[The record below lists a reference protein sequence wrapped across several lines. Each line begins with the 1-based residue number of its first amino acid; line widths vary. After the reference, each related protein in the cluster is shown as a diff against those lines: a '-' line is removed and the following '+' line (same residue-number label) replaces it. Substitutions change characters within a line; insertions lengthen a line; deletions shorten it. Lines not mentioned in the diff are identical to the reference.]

1 MPPVDILSLL
11 QITKQSLALRVVD
24 ELEPSRHFTFDQLQA
39 RPVPS
44 RPPVG
49 FIVAKEKQ
57 GCVPCRAVPCRAVPC
72 RAVPCRAVPCRA
84 THAATCR
91 ICLPLMSSTP
101 TLRSSPPTLSL
112 AVYLHPRQ

>member
-1 MPPVDILSLL
+1 MPPVDVLSLL

-39 RPVPS
+39 RPV
-44 RPPVG
+44 RRPVG

-72 RAVPCRAVPCRA
+72 RV

-91 ICLPLMSSTP
+91 ICLRLMSSTP
-101 TLRSSPPTLSL
+101 ILRSSP
-112 AVYLHPRQ
+112 